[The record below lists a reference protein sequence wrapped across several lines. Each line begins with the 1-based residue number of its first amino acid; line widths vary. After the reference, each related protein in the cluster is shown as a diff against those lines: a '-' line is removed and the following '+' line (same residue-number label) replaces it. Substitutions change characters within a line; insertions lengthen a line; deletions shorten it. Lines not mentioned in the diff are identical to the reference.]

1 MKVNNNWL
9 VGCWD
14 CLNKNNIM
22 RTKNGFG
29 QILSVNLLS
38 PKSKHISVSRPSP
51 VVGIGNKIIP
61 VRKAIGHH
69 RRNSINQYS
78 QNHTREI
85 KEKNKPLE
93 TAFHKFDI
101 PLNTIILSA
110 DLITNHYDVLSKQNI
125 LNEVT
130 GIKTAA
136 AYMYAILN
144 DFLSAEDIA
153 KHKIQPVISVLDL
166 KSLTE
171 GIVSQ
176 MKHQTRDWQDIKYTH
191 SGSSHISLD
200 KKLLEHCLVNL
211 ISNAIKYS
219 NVADHIEVG
228 SEINDGSCRIWVKD
242 YGIGIPEEEKSRLF
256 EPFFRAS
263 NASHITGT
271 GLGLNLV
278 KRYAE
283 LMGGSVTV
291 EKNSKKGTVV
301 NLIFP
306 ATPGA

>member
-1 MKVNNNWL
+1 
-9 VGCWD
+9 
-14 CLNKNNIM
+14 M
-22 RTKNGFG
+22 RRKKEFG
-29 QILSVNLLS
+29 QVLSVNLLGTGA
-38 PKSKHISVSRPSP
+38 KHQ
-51 VVGIGNKIIP
+51 
-61 VRKAIGHH
+61 
-69 RRNSINQYS
+69 RRNPINHYS
-78 QNHTREI
+78 HYRKHAAS
-85 KEKNKPLE
+85 KEKNKSLE
-93 TAFHKFDI
+93 TAVHKFDI
-101 PLNTIILSA
+101 PLNTIMLAA
-110 DLITNHYDVLSKQNI
+110 DLIGCQYDTMSKQNI

-144 DFLSAEDIA
+144 DFLSAEKID
-153 KHKIQPVISVLDL
+153 KQKIQPVIAAFDL
-166 KSLTE
+166 KGLTE
-171 GIVSQ
+171 DVVSQ

-191 SGSSHISLD
+191 TGSSSHISLD

-219 NVADHIEVG
+219 DVADHIEVG
-228 SEINDGSCRIWVKD
+228 SEIDQDWCKIWVKD
-242 YGIGIPEEEKSRLF
+242 YGIGIPDEEKDKLF

-283 LMGGSVTV
+283 LMGGKVTV
-291 EKNSKKGTVV
+291 EKNAKKGTVF

-306 ATPGA
+306 ITS